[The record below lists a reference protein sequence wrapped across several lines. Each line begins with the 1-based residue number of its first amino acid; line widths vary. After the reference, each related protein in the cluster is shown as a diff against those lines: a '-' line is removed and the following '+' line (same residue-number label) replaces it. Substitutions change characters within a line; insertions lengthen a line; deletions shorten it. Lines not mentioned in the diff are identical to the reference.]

1 MDYILNDIKANI
13 LEYLVKEISVRTRKL
28 EEYNKTFNTEGI
40 GFYLHNSVSR
50 AYKTS
55 YVLTVLH
62 HTREDIAECVTLESK
77 EQLISY
83 FTRKIDRLTE
93 EMLSGRVVPFNTC
106 PMVNLTAIWEHEAK
120 PELIKFFKGC
130 LNIIN
135 KFKCDRIKIQSM
147 ITSSIRNEIGEYYLG
162 DNDMAD
168 ALSKLLNEKV
178 VWEDSKIDDASFD
191 GDDDYIKTSLFTALD
206 SNLDIRIT
214 YGDIT
219 LLIGCI
225 DVKIN

>member
-1 MDYILNDIKANI
+1 MDYILNQLKEKIQENI
-13 LEYLVKEISVRTRKL
+13 LNEVSHRTKQLGEHNKSFDKYGLAYYLHHNVAQAYKLTYVLNTLNHVRT
-28 EEYNKTFNTEGI
+28 
-40 GFYLHNSVSR
+40 
-50 AYKTS
+50 
-55 YVLTVLH
+55 
-62 HTREDIAECVTLESK
+62 DIAECVTLESK

-162 DNDMAD
+162 DDDMAD

-219 LLIGCI
+219 LQIGCI

>member
-1 MDYILNDIKANI
+1 MDYILNQLKEKIQENI
-13 LEYLVKEISVRTRKL
+13 LNEVSHLTKKVIEKRI
-28 EEYNKTFNTEGI
+28 TFDKYGLAY
-40 GFYLHNSVSR
+40 FLHNNVAQ
-50 AYKTS
+50 AYKLTYILNTLN
-55 YVLTVLH
+55 YV
-62 HTREDIAECVTLESK
+62 REDIAECVSLTSK

-93 EMLSGRVVPFNTC
+93 EMLGGRVMPYNTNC
-106 PMVNLTAIWEHEAK
+106 MVNLTAIWEHEAK

-147 ITSSIRNEIGEYYLG
+147 IISSIKNEIGEYYLG
-162 DNDMAD
+162 DNDMTD

-219 LLIGCI
+219 LEIGCI

>member
-1 MDYILNDIKANI
+1 MDYILNQLKEKIQENI
-13 LEYLVKEISVRTRKL
+13 LNEVSQLTKKVIEKRI
-28 EEYNKTFNTEGI
+28 TFDKYGLAY
-40 GFYLHNSVSR
+40 FLHNNVAQ
-50 AYKTS
+50 AYKLTYKLNALN
-55 YVLTVLH
+55 YVS
-62 HTREDIAECVTLESK
+62 EDIAECVSLTSK

-93 EMLSGRVVPFNTC
+93 EMLGGRVMPYNTNC
-106 PMVNLTAIWEHEAK
+106 MVNLTAIWEHEAK

-191 GDDDYIKTSLFTALD
+191 GDDDYIKTSLFTAVD

>member
-1 MDYILNDIKANI
+1 
-13 LEYLVKEISVRTRKL
+13 
-28 EEYNKTFNTEGI
+28 
-40 GFYLHNSVSR
+40 
-50 AYKTS
+50 
-55 YVLTVLH
+55 
-62 HTREDIAECVTLESK
+62 
-77 EQLISY
+77 
-83 FTRKIDRLTE
+83 
-93 EMLSGRVVPFNTC
+93 
-106 PMVNLTAIWEHEAK
+106 
-120 PELIKFFKGC
+120 
-130 LNIIN
+130 
-135 KFKCDRIKIQSM
+135 M